1 MTLVL
6 DLDETLVHCSMQEF
20 PNYQEVIHLSPQANE
35 SEDEDDGSI
44 CRRQRRPQQH

>member
-20 PNYQEVIHLSPQANE
+20 SNYQEVIHLSPEANE
-35 SEDEDDGSI
+35 SEEEDDGSI
-44 CRRQRRPQQH
+44 CRSRKRQQQL